1 MTLAACIGLGAHY
14 HSAQAA
20 VFAIFESNID
30 EYLISILLVS
40 IAHTLAH
47 VLAFCEQRHISTGA
61 NVHAVVKQGVM
72 QQSS

>member
-1 MTLAACIGLGAHY
+1 MLYDTGSMHWSRSTLPLSTSC
-14 HSAQAA
+14 S
-20 VFAIFESNID
+20 ID
-30 EYLISILLVS
+30 EGLIGVLLVS

-47 VLAFCEQRHISTGA
+47 VLAFCEQRHSSAGE